1 VLRELCVGGVG
12 VEEGVG
18 LLRLAV
24 LEAFGCESEIL
35 VELGGFLLDDGWLG
49 HFRRLACSWRT

>member
-1 VLRELCVGGVG
+1 VLRKLCVGSVG

-24 LEAFGCESEIL
+24 LEAFGSKSEIL
-35 VELGGFLLDDGWLG
+35 VELSGFFLDDGWLG
-49 HFRRLACSWRT
+49 HFRR